1 MKILNIELNAFGSKD
16 IKEAFIAEGHTFVD
30 FLFAKKESTRN
41 NPGEER
47 RLTSTLRKETPDLVF
62 SFNYFPIISK
72 VCNEEHIPY
81 VSWVYDSP
89 LVNLYSYT
97 ILNPCNTVYVFDREL
112 YMEFHRAGIGTIR
125 YLPMAANTE
134 RLDAL
139 EKGAKLPYLY
149 DISFV
154 GSLYTEFHNFFDRMT
169 SLSDYARGYLDGL
182 MKGQMEVQG
191 DNFIQECLE
200 PVMDELSRALPME
213 PNADGVESR
222 EFLFAQYV
230 INRKIT
236 GLERSGLLQ
245 AIAKNHVVDLFTIDE
260 KFSVPNLRN
269 HGSVEPYEQAYE
281 VFKQSK
287 VNLNITLR
295 SIKSGIPLRCMDIMG
310 SGGFLLSNFQSD
322 FLDFF
327 VPGKDFVYYESKED
341 LLQKIDYYLRH
352 EDERE
357 EIARSGHDRVAASHT
372 FRHRVR
378 EMFRV

>member
-1 MKILNIELNAFGSKD
+1 
-16 IKEAFIAEGHTFVD
+16 
-30 FLFAKKESTRN
+30 
-41 NPGEER
+41 
-47 RLTSTLRKETPDLVF
+47 
-62 SFNYFPIISK
+62 
-72 VCNEEHIPY
+72 
-81 VSWVYDSP
+81 
-89 LVNLYSYT
+89 
-97 ILNPCNTVYVFDREL
+97 
-112 YMEFHRAGIGTIR
+112 
-125 YLPMAANTE
+125 
-134 RLDAL
+134 
-139 EKGAKLPYLY
+139 
-149 DISFV
+149 
-154 GSLYTEFHNFFDRMT
+154 
-169 SLSDYARGYLDGL
+169 
-182 MKGQMEVQG
+182 
-191 DNFIQECLE
+191 
-200 PVMDELSRALPME
+200 MDELSRALPME

-236 GLERSGLLQ
+236 GLERPGLLQ